1 MLQNKWCLFVAY
13 FTVALNIIMWK
24 EEWKYCVLNTGVIVR
39 DVGLTLR
46 GIFILSSSMGDQLLF
61 HSLACSEQS
70 RVFVMIQVFLK
81 PR

>member
-39 DVGLTLR
+39 DVGFTLR

-70 RVFVMIQVFLK
+70 RVFVMIQVFLN

>member
-46 GIFILSSSMGDQLLF
+46 GIFILSSSMSDQLLF

-70 RVFVMIQVFLK
+70 RVFVMIQVFLN